1 MHRSRTPLSR
11 FHPAPIT
18 LAAVLCLC
26 GGALH
31 TPGAFA
37 AEVAVSITAQ
47 PLAQALN
54 ELARQAGL
62 TLVVSPSLVAGKTAP
77 AVSGRLTPQ
86 DAFAR
91 LLAGS
96 GLSADID
103 GQAVTV
109 RPQSTPKTSDTALP
123 AVTVVAKAERSA
135 TTEQSGSYTTRAL
148 TIGKMVQSIRETPQ
162 SVTVVT
168 RQQMTD
174 QNLVS
179 IEDVIAQTTGTSKS
193 QRNFGSHTYTMRGF
207 VIPDDNYLIDGV
219 SSGAMSPTGWVPMD
233 TAIFDRVEVLRG
245 AGALVVGAGDPSGV
259 VNMVRKRPRAEAHFE
274 FAQSIGSWNNFRS
287 EVDAGGSLNQAGT
300 VRGRVVAAYTDR
312 EYFYDL
318 AHTREPMLYGVIDA
332 DLGSSTKVAAGY
344 RHQTVNTPGYT
355 VYGLP
360 SYTTGASLNLPRST
374 ALGQDWNRHKATTN
388 DFFVEV
394 AHQFEGDWAGKLTV
408 NHGNTDFTQKLSTAR
423 GAINPATMAGAT
435 IVSNY
440 FSHRDLEYSGLDAH
454 LTGSFNALGG
464 THQAM
469 LGTSWSLQDVFAG
482 SRTVGLGIPVDIFNF
497 NHSRIPEPTTPAY
510 NSQQELRTEVYG
522 LYGSTRLELAKSL
535 HLSLGGRLNW
545 YKYRADNLLSGANL
559 SNYKQDAEFTPYA
572 GLVYDLGPQ
581 WSVYASYADTFVTQS
596 QYKTVGSD
604 ALNPAVGS
612 NYEAGVKGELFDRKL
627 NVALAVFYIKKNGLA
642 VADTPQPS
650 PPITCTSNTGAIA
663 NCYHEENQRTKGIDA
678 EIGGQIARGW
688 QVAGGY
694 TYLQTRGESGAPT
707 ASDAPRSLLRA
718 STSYNLPGAWSA
730 WTVGANVA
738 AQSGSYVDTVQNPGR
753 TVLDVRASYR
763 IDTHWTAAL
772 NIGNVTDKTYWTAI
786 GSTIGGNYYG
796 TPRNATLTL
805 RGSF

>member
-1 MHRSRTPLSR
+1 MHRPRTPFSR

-18 LAAVLCLC
+18 LAALICLG

-31 TPGAFA
+31 SPNASA
-37 AEVAVSITAQ
+37 AEVTVAITAQ

-62 TLVVSPSLVAGKTAP
+62 TLVVSPTLVAGKTAP

-103 GQAVTV
+103 GQAVTI
-109 RPQSTPKTSDTALP
+109 RPQSAPKASDAALP
-123 AVTVVAKAERSA
+123 AVTVSAKAERSA
-135 TTEQSGSYTTRAL
+135 TTEQSGSYTTPAL
-148 TIGKMVQSIRETPQ
+148 TIGKLVQSIRETPQ

-179 IEDVIAQTTGTSKS
+179 IEDVIAQTTGTSKT

-207 VIPDDNYLIDGV
+207 VIPDDNYLLDGV
-219 SSGAMSPTGWVPMD
+219 SSGALSPTGWVPMD

-274 FAQSIGSWNNFRS
+274 VAQSIGSWNNFRT
-287 EVDAGGSLNQAGT
+287 EVDAGGSLNQAGS

-312 EYFYDL
+312 DYFYDL

-332 DLGSSTKVAAGY
+332 DVGASTKLTAGY

-355 VYGLP
+355 IYGLP
-360 SYTTGASLNLPRST
+360 SYTTGASLELPRST
-374 ALGQDWNRHKATTN
+374 SLGQRWNRHKATTN
-388 DFFVEV
+388 DFFVEL
-394 AHQFEGDWAGKLTV
+394 AHQFEGDWAAKLTV
-408 NHGNTDFTQKLSTAR
+408 NHGNTDFTQKLGTAR
-423 GAINPATMAGAT
+423 RAVNPATMVGARYESDYYT
-435 IVSNY
+435 
-440 FSHRDLEYSGLDAH
+440 HRDMEYSGLDAH
-454 LTGSFNALGG
+454 VTGSFKALGG

-469 LGTSWSLQDVFAG
+469 FGTSWSLQDTFVG
-482 SRTVGLGIPVDIFNF
+482 STTSTARSTAVDIFNF
-497 NHSRIPEPTTPAY
+497 NHDLRPELATPAY
-510 NSQQELRTEVYG
+510 VNRQELRNEIYG

-545 YKYRADNLLSGANL
+545 YKYRSDDLRTGRNINDYS
-559 SNYKQDAEFTPYA
+559 QDAEFTPYA

-596 QYKTVGSD
+596 QYENAAGN
-604 ALNPAVGS
+604 ALSPATGA
-612 NYEAGVKGELFDRKL
+612 NYEAGIKGELFERKL
-627 NVALAVFYIKKNGLA
+627 NVAFAVFYIKKNG
-642 VADTPQPS
+642 VAAYDTPQPTG
-650 PPITCTSNTGAIA
+650 INCGGTGGTSVG
-663 NCYHEENQRTKGIDA
+663 CYHTEDQRSKGFDA
-678 EIGGQIARGW
+678 EASGQIARGW
-688 QVAGGY
+688 QVAAGY
-694 TYLQTRGESGAPT
+694 TYLTSSDAAGKSLT
-707 ASDAPRSLLRA
+707 SDAPRNLLRA
-718 STSYNLPGAWSA
+718 STSYNLPGEWSA
-730 WTVGANVA
+730 WTVGGNVA
-738 AQSGSYVDTVQNPGR
+738 AQSGAYVETVQNPGR
-753 TVLDVRASYR
+753 TVLDLRASYR
-763 IDTHWTAAL
+763 INPHWTAAL
-772 NIGNVTDKTYWTAI
+772 NIGNVTDKTYWTTV
-786 GSTIGGNYYG
+786 GSTIGGNNYG

>member
-1 MHRSRTPLSR
+1 MHRPRTSFRR

-18 LAAVLCLC
+18 LAAILCLT
-26 GGALH
+26 GGTLH
-31 TPGAFA
+31 TPEASA
-37 AEVAVSITAQ
+37 AEVNVSVAAQ

-54 ELARQAGL
+54 DLARQAGL
-62 TLVVSPSLVAGKTAP
+62 TLVVSPALVAGKTAP

-86 DAFAR
+86 EAFAK

-103 GQAVTV
+103 GQAVTI
-109 RPQSTPKTSDTALP
+109 RTQSAPKTSDAALP
-123 AVTVVAKAERSA
+123 AVTVSAKAERSA
-135 TTEQSGSYTTRAL
+135 TTEQTGSYTTQAL

-193 QRNFGSHTYTMRGF
+193 QRNFGSHAYTMRGF

-219 SSGAMSPTGWVPMD
+219 SSGALSPTGWVPMD

-259 VNMVRKRPRAEAHFE
+259 VNMVRKRPRAEAHLE
-274 FAQSIGSWNNFRS
+274 VAQSIGSWNNFRS
-287 EVDAGGSLNQAGT
+287 EIDAGGAINQAGT
-300 VRGRVVAAYTDR
+300 VRGRVVAAYTDK

-332 DLGSSTKVAAGY
+332 DVGSSTKLTAGY

-360 SYTTGASLNLPRST
+360 SYTTGASLELPRST
-374 ALGQDWNRHKATTN
+374 SLGQRWNRHKATTN

-394 AHQFEGDWAGKLTV
+394 AQQFEGDWAGKLTI
-408 NHGNTDFTQKLSTAR
+408 NHGNTDFTQKLGTAR
-423 GAINPATMAGAT
+423 LAINPATMTGARYT
-435 IVSNY
+435 SDY
-440 FSHRDLEYSGLDAH
+440 FAHRDMEYSGLDAH
-454 LTGSFNALGG
+454 VTGSFKAFGG

-469 LGTSWSLQDVFAG
+469 FGTSWSVQDTFVG
-482 SRTVGLGIPVDIFNF
+482 STNSTGRARAVDIFNF
-497 NHSRIPEPTTPAY
+497 NHDLLPEPATPAY
-510 NSQQELRTEVYG
+510 VNRQELHNEVYG
-522 LYGSTRLELAKSL
+522 LYGSTRLELTKSL
-535 HLSLGGRLNW
+535 RLSLGGRLNW
-545 YKYRADNLLSGANL
+545 YKYRSDDLANRKNLADYS
-559 SNYKQDAEFTPYA
+559 QDAEFTPYA

-596 QYKTVGSD
+596 QYQDLAGNFLS
-604 ALNPAVGS
+604 PATGS
-612 NYEAGVKGELFDRKL
+612 NYEAGIKGELFDRKL
-627 NVALAVFYIKKNGLA
+627 NVALAVFYIKKDDVATQDAIQPTYGTCKSSNGL
-642 VADTPQPS
+642 D
-650 PPITCTSNTGAIA
+650 A
-663 NCYHEENQRTKGIDA
+663 NCFHGENQRSKGIDA
-678 EIGGQIARGW
+678 EVSGQVARGW
-688 QVAGGY
+688 QVAAGY
-694 TYLQTRGESGAPT
+694 TYLTSRDAKGLSLT
-707 ASDAPRSLLRA
+707 SDAPRNLVRA
-718 STSYNLPGAWSA
+718 STSYNLPGEWSA

-738 AQSGSYVDTVQNPGR
+738 AQSGAHVETVKNPGH
-753 TVLDVRASYR
+753 TVLDLRASYR
-763 IDTHWTAAL
+763 INTHWTAAL
-772 NIGNVTDKTYWTAI
+772 NIGNVTDKTYWAAI